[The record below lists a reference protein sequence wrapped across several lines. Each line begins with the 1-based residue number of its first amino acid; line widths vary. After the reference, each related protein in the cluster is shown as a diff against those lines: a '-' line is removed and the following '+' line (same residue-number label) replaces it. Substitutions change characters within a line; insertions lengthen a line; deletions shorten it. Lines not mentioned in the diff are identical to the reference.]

1 MRESETAAGQPQVIV
16 IMGVTG
22 SGKTTIGHALAA
34 ELGWL
39 FLDGDDYHPPENIA
53 RMAAGIPL
61 TDSDREPWLKSLNH
75 MLREQSLSGSSLVLA
90 CSALK
95 RDYRRQLAD
104 GVDSLIFIYLKLD
117 VSMVSERLS
126 DRQGHFM
133 PPELLASQFDIL
145 EEPQDAV
152 VIDASSDAR
161 AIVREILDR
170 LN

>member
-1 MRESETAAGQPQVIV
+1 MRKSETPAGQARVIV
-16 IMGVTG
+16 VMGVTG
-22 SGKTTIGHALAA
+22 SGKTTVGRALAT

-61 TDSDREPWLKSLNH
+61 TDSDRRPWLKSLNLL
-75 MLREQSLSGSSLVLA
+75 LREKSLSGSCLVLA

-104 GVDSLIFIYLKLD
+104 GMDSLSFIYLKLD
-117 VSMVSERLS
+117 VSMLSERLL

-133 PPELLASQFDIL
+133 PPQLLTSQIDIL
-145 EEPQDAV
+145 EEPQDAL
-152 VIDASSDAR
+152 VIDASSNVW

-170 LN
+170 LK